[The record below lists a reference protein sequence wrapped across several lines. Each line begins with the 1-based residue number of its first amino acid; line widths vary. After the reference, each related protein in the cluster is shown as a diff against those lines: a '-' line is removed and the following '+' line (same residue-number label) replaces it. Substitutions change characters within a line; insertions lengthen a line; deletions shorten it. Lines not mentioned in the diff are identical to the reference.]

1 MPHDD
6 HEHHHAADSAGAQGR
21 LVWALT
27 ITAGFVVFE
36 ALAGW
41 KANSL
46 ALLTDAVH
54 NLSDVLALGL
64 SWYAMRLTAQP
75 AHAAKTFGYHRAGIL
90 AALANSAGLVVV
102 ALYVLYDA
110 YGRLQ
115 SPAPVQADILIGVGG
130 AALLVNAFT
139 AWLVHHGSHDD
150 LNMRSAFLHL
160 LGDVVSTLGA
170 IAAGVAIHYTGLY
183 WLDPAVSILIA
194 LLILWNAKG
203 LLAEVL
209 DILLESTPRDVDMSS
224 MVRDLMQV
232 EGVRGVHHLHVWSI
246 SRQLRMLSAHIVTD
260 DIRLSEGEALQKRVT
275 RLLARRYGIA
285 RTTLQLESESCQP
298 DLLYCD
304 ISRPNHRYHEE

>member
-1 MPHDD
+1 MSHDD
-6 HEHHHAADSAGAQGR
+6 HEHHHAADSTGSQGR
-21 LVWALT
+21 LIWAL
-27 ITAGFVVFE
+27 IVTAGFVVFE

-46 ALLTDAVH
+46 ALLTDAAH

-64 SWYAMRLTAQP
+64 SWYAMRLTTQP

-170 IAAGVAIHYTGLY
+170 IAAGVAIRYTGLY

-203 LLAEVL
+203 LLAEVM
-209 DILLESTPRDVDMSS
+209 DILLESTPRDVDMGS

-232 EGVRGVHHLHVWSI
+232 EGVHGVHHLHVWSI

-275 RLLARRYGIA
+275 RLLGKRYGIA
-285 RTTLQLESESCQP
+285 HTTLQLESESCQP

-304 ISRPNHRYHEE
+304 IAKPNHRYHEE

>member
-1 MPHDD
+1 MSHDD
-6 HEHHHAADSAGAQGR
+6 HEHHHAADSTGSQGR
-21 LVWALT
+21 LVWAL
-27 ITAGFVVFE
+27 IVTAGFVVFE

-41 KANSL
+41 RANSL

-90 AALANSAGLVVV
+90 AALANSAGLVIV

-110 YGRLQ
+110 YGRMQ
-115 SPAPVQADILIGVGG
+115 NPAPVQADILIGVGT

-160 LGDVVSTLGA
+160 MGDVVSTLGA
-170 IAAGVAIHYTGLY
+170 IGAGVVIRYTNLY
-183 WLDPAVSILIA
+183 WLDPAVSMLIA

-203 LLAEVL
+203 LLAEVM
-209 DILLESTPRDVDMSS
+209 DILLESTPRDVDMGS

-232 EGVRGVHHLHVWSI
+232 EGVHGVHHLHVWSI

-260 DIRLSEGEALQKRVT
+260 DIRLSEGEDLQKRVSG
-275 RLLARRYGIA
+275 LLGKRYRIA
-285 RTTLQLESESCQP
+285 HATLQLESECCQP

-304 ISRPNHRYHEE
+304 ISRPNHRYLGE

>member
-1 MPHDD
+1 
-6 HEHHHAADSAGAQGR
+6 
-21 LVWALT
+21 LT
-27 ITAGFVVFE
+27 VTAGFVVFE

-90 AALANSAGLVVV
+90 AALGNSAGLVVV
-102 ALYVLYDA
+102 SLYLIYDA
-110 YGRLQ
+110 YGRLR
-115 SPAPVQADILIGVGG
+115 SPAPVQADILIGVGA

-150 LNMRSAFLHL
+150 LNLRSAFLHL
-160 LGDVVSTLGA
+160 MGDVASTLGA
-170 IAAGVAIHYTGLY
+170 IAAGVTIRYTGQY
-183 WLDPAVSILIA
+183 WLDPAASILIA

-203 LLAEVL
+203 LLTEVL

-260 DIRLSEGEALQKRVT
+260 DIRLSEGEVLQKRVT
-275 RLLARRYGIA
+275 CLLARRYGIA

-298 DLLYCD
+298 DVLFCD
-304 ISRPNHRYHEE
+304 ISRPNHRYHGE

>member
-1 MPHDD
+1 MSHDD
-6 HEHHHAADSAGAQGR
+6 HEHHHAADSTGSQGR
-21 LVWALT
+21 LVWAL
-27 ITAGFVVFE
+27 IVTAGFVVFE

-41 KANSL
+41 RANSL

-90 AALANSAGLVVV
+90 AALANSAGLVIV

-110 YGRLQ
+110 YGRMQ
-115 SPAPVQADILIGVGG
+115 NPAPVQADILIGVGT

-160 LGDVVSTLGA
+160 MGDVVSTLGA
-170 IAAGVAIHYTGLY
+170 IGAGVVIRYTNLY
-183 WLDPAVSILIA
+183 WLDPAVSMLIA

-203 LLAEVL
+203 LLAEVM
-209 DILLESTPRDVDMSS
+209 DILLESTPRDVDMGS

-260 DIRLSEGEALQKRVT
+260 DIRLSEGEDLQKRVSG
-275 RLLARRYGIA
+275 LLGKRYRIA
-285 RTTLQLESESCQP
+285 HATLQLESECCQP

-304 ISRPNHRYHEE
+304 ISRPNHRYLGE

>member
-21 LVWALT
+21 LVWALI

>member
-6 HEHHHAADSAGAQGR
+6 HDDHHAADSGGVQGR
-21 LVWALT
+21 LVWALLL
-27 ITAGFVVFE
+27 TAGFVVFE
-36 ALAGW
+36 AVAGW

-64 SWYAMRLTAQP
+64 SWYAMRLTVQP

-90 AALANSAGLVVV
+90 AALGNSAGLVVV
-102 ALYVLYDA
+102 ALYIIYDA
-110 YGRLQ
+110 YLRLQ

-160 LGDVVSTLGA
+160 MGDVASTLGA
-170 IAAGVAIHYTGLY
+170 IAAGVAIRYTGLY

-203 LLAEVL
+203 LLAEVM

-232 EGVRGVHHLHVWSI
+232 EGVHGVHHLHVWSI

-275 RLLARRYGIA
+275 RLLAQRYGIA
-285 RTTLQLESESCQP
+285 HTTLQLESEGCQP

-304 ISRPNHRYHEE
+304 ISRPNHRYQGE

>member
-21 LVWALT
+21 LVWALI

-194 LLILWNAKG
+194 LLIIWNAKG

>member
-1 MPHDD
+1 VPHDD

-21 LVWALT
+21 LVWALI

>member
-1 MPHDD
+1 M
-6 HEHHHAADSAGAQGR
+6 
-21 LVWALT
+21 VWALLL
-27 ITAGFVVFE
+27 TAGFVVFE
-36 ALAGW
+36 AVAGW

-64 SWYAMRLTAQP
+64 SWYAMRLTVQP

-90 AALANSAGLVVV
+90 AALGNSAGLVVV
-102 ALYVLYDA
+102 ALYIIYDA
-110 YGRLQ
+110 YLRLQ

-160 LGDVVSTLGA
+160 MGDVASTLGA
-170 IAAGVAIHYTGLY
+170 IAAGVAIRYTGLY

-203 LLAEVL
+203 LLAEVM

-232 EGVRGVHHLHVWSI
+232 EGVHGVHHLHVWSI

-275 RLLARRYGIA
+275 RLLAQRYGIA
-285 RTTLQLESESCQP
+285 HTTLQLESEGCQP

-304 ISRPNHRYHEE
+304 ISRPNHRYQGE

>member
-1 MPHDD
+1 MSHDD
-6 HEHHHAADSAGAQGR
+6 HEIHHEVNSSGSQAR
-21 LVWALT
+21 LIWALVL
-27 ITAGFVVFE
+27 TAGFVGVE

-90 AALANSAGLVVV
+90 AALFNSVGLVLV
-102 ALYVLYDA
+102 ALYILYDA
-110 YGRLQ
+110 YLRLQ
-115 SPAPVQADILIGVGG
+115 NPAPVQADILIGVGG

-150 LNMRSAFLHL
+150 LNMRSAFIHL
-160 LGDVVSTLGA
+160 MGDVISTLGA
-170 IAAGVAIHYTGLY
+170 IAAGVAIYYTGIY
-183 WLDPAVSILIA
+183 WLDPLVSILIA
-194 LLILWNAKG
+194 VLILWNAKG
-203 LLAEVL
+203 LLAEVM

-246 SRQLRMLSAHIVTD
+246 SRQLRMLSAHVVTD

-275 RLLARRYGIA
+275 RLVGSHYGIVH
-285 RTTLQLESESCQP
+285 TTLQLECEGCEP

-304 ISRPNHRYHEE
+304 ISKPNYRYHSH